1 MASLIDIVPLMF
13 LLFTTFYYFGEARI
27 IEVGGSLDAW
37 KVPESPNHT
46 LSHWA
51 ESVRFQVGD
60 ALCTDLIISSKITL
74 LTFFLLVLNILIYM
88 LASSIK

>member
-60 ALCTDLIISSKITL
+60 ALCTDLIISSKIIL
-74 LTFFLLVLNILIYM
+74 LTFFFIGFEYFDLH
-88 LASSIK
+88 AS